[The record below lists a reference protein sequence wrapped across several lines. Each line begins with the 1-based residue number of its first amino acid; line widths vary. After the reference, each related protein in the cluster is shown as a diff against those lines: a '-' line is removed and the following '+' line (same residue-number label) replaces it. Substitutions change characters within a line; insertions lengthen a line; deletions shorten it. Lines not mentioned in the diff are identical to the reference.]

1 MKARK
6 TLTIIF
12 EILVPILYLAAGA
25 VIFVMGFLYEEN
37 YTPQLLGALLIAG
50 SACRLYKFLVNREF
64 FDVHTIDLSF
74 SLISIAIG
82 FVFFFKE
89 DIEQICLIWGLLEIL
104 NGGIELGTDL
114 REIREKP
121 LLWISI
127 LISLGEIVFGT
138 LLCIHGEHGIFVHLL
153 YMASTFLLTA
163 VMVIV
168 ELYARYRR
176 KGKKVEETKQD
187 E

>member
-6 TLTIIF
+6 ILTIIF
-12 EILVPILYLAAGA
+12 EVLVPVLYLAAGA
-25 VIFVMGFLYEEN
+25 VIFIMGFLYEGS

-121 LLWISI
+121 FLWISI

-153 YMASTFLLTA
+153 YMASTFVLTSI
-163 VMVIV
+163 MVVI
-168 ELYARYRR
+168 ELYARYKG
-176 KGKKVEETKQD
+176 KGKKEEKKQD

>member
-1 MKARK
+1 MKTRK
-6 TLTIIF
+6 ILTIIF
-12 EILVPILYLAAGA
+12 EVLVPVLYLAAGV
-25 VIFVMGFLYEEN
+25 VIFVMGFLYEGN

-64 FDVHTIDLSF
+64 FDVHTIELSF

-89 DIEQICLIWGLLEIL
+89 DIEQNCLIWGLLEIL

-114 REIREKP
+114 REIKEKP

-153 YMASTFLLTA
+153 YMASTFVLTSI
-163 VMVIV
+163 MVVI
-168 ELYARYRR
+168 ELATKY
-176 KGKKVEETKQD
+176 KHQDQKSEETKQD